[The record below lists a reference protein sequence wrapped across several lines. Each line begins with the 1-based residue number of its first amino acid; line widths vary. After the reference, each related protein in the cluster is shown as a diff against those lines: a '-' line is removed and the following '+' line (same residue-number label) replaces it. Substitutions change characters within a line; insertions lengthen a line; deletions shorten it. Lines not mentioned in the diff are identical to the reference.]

1 MSAHTVA
8 TCVDVARYGGS
19 GVKVA
24 AGTFTGTAS
33 YDTGGSV
40 IDLSSYFSDEVRSI
54 IATAQGT
61 TGKVCHYVP
70 DTGNAPA
77 TCKLVVEDGG
87 TQASSTDNLAT
98 ITFDFIAVGT
108 DA

>member
-1 MSAHTVA
+1 MSAHTLVEA
-8 TCVDVARYGGS
+8 VQTGETLS
-19 GVKVA
+19 GVKAV

-33 YDTGGSV
+33 YDTGGS
-40 IDLSSYFSDEVRSI
+40 ILDLSSVFSDEVRSV
-54 IATAQGT
+54 IALAQGT

-77 TCKLVVEDGG
+77 TGALVVEDGG
-87 TQASSTDNLAT
+87 TQASSTDVLSG
-98 ITFDFIAVGT
+98 ITFDFVAIGT